1 MPSTQQ
7 QSNAFG
13 SVLELLTQEG
23 FEGMAQAMEILVNEA
38 MKIERSDFMKALPYQ
53 RSESRR
59 GRANG
64 FKEKL
69 VKTRVGALKCR
80 VPQVRDV
87 PSGEEGFYPSSLEKG
102 VRSERALKA
111 AVAEMYVQGVSTRK
125 VAEITQEL
133 CGLDVSS
140 AQVSNAVAS
149 LDGEL
154 SKWRERPLGEVP
166 YVLVDA
172 RYEKVRHGGSVVDGC
187 VLIAIG
193 VLPGGKRTI
202 LGTSTSL
209 SEAEVH
215 WRDFFES
222 LLARGLHGVKLIAS
236 DHHSGLGAARKRSFP
251 TVPWQRCQF
260 HLQQNASAYVPK
272 VAQRKDAARDIRD
285 IFNAPDR
292 QEAERLL
299 QMAVKRWSSSAPRL
313 AAWMEESLP
322 DGFTVFEFPPT
333 HRRRLR
339 TTNLLENL
347 NKQIKRRTR
356 VATLFPNHDSLL
368 RLVSAVLI
376 EVSEEWE
383 TGRKYLNMEQQ

>member
-1 MPSTQQ
+1 MPQTQQ
-7 QSNAFG
+7 QSTAFD
-13 SVLELLTQEG
+13 VVVELLNREG
-23 FEGMAQAMEILVNEA
+23 FEGMAQAIEILINEA
-38 MKIERSDFMKALPYQ
+38 MKIERNEFLKAAPYQ
-53 RSESRR
+53 RTDDRR

-64 FKEKL
+64 FKDKE
-69 VKTRVGALKCR
+69 VHTRVGALRCR
-80 VPQVRDV
+80 VPQVRDL
-87 PSGEEGFYPSSLEKG
+87 PEGDHGFYPSSLEKG
-102 VRSERALKA
+102 VRSERALKL
-111 AVAEMYVQGVSTRK
+111 AVAEMYIQGVSTRK

-133 CGLDVSS
+133 CGLDISS

-149 LDGEL
+149 LDAEL
-154 SKWRERPLGEVP
+154 NEWRQRPLGETP
-166 YVLVDA
+166 YLLVDA

-187 VLIAIG
+187 VLVAIG
-193 VLPGGKRTI
+193 VLPDGSRTV
-202 LGTSTSL
+202 LGASTSL

-215 WRDFFES
+215 WREFFDS
-222 LLARGLHGVKLIAS
+222 LLARGLHGVKLIVS
-236 DHHSGLGAARKRSFP
+236 DDHSGLGAARKRSFP

-260 HLQQNASAYVPK
+260 HVQQNATAYVPK
-272 VAQRKDAARDIRD
+272 VSQRKEVARDIRD

-299 QMAVKRWSSSAPRL
+299 SKAVKKWTRSAPKL
-313 AAWMEESLP
+313 AKWMEENLEE
-322 DGFTVFEFPPT
+322 GFTVFAFPPN
-333 HRRRLR
+333 HRRRIR

-383 TGRKYLNMEQQ
+383 TGRKYLNMEQE